1 MRKYKRLNIDILIE
15 RRSSMGS
22 YIIRR
27 ILISVPLLLTISF
40 LTFVLI
46 NLSPLDPAEVVLQ
59 AQGVPQITE
68 ELLEQTKEEFGMDK
82 PFILRYFDWLI
93 ASLQL
98 DFGDSYIN
106 GKPVWSLIGP
116 AFLNTFKLT
125 LVSSVAII
133 FMSILLGVICALKEG
148 KMIDK
153 SVRGVSFFLT
163 AMPSYWLASIMIWYV
178 SVKLDLLPTSGMESY
193 KSYILPV
200 IVITINYAG
209 IYFRNVRTSM
219 LNNLN
224 EDYVLY
230 GRASGLSEIK
240 ITMHILR
247 NSLQVAIS
255 IFGMSIPI
263 ILGSTVVIEN
273 VFAWPGLGT
282 LSVKAILSRDF
293 PIIQAYVLILA
304 AAFVLFN
311 TISDIINVAMNPKL
325 RNDL

>member
-1 MRKYKRLNIDILIE
+1 MK
-15 RRSSMGS
+15 
-22 YIIRR
+22 R
-27 ILISVPLLLTISF
+27 ILIAVPLLLTISF
-40 LTFVLI
+40 LTFILI

-68 ELLEQTKEEFGMDK
+68 ELLKQTTEELGMDK
-82 PFILRYFDWLI
+82 PFTLRYFDWLI
-93 ASLQL
+93 SSLQM
-98 DFGDSYIN
+98 DFGNSYIN

-125 LVSSVAII
+125 VVSSVVII

-148 KMIDK
+148 KIIDK
-153 SVRGVSFFLT
+153 SIRGLSFFLT
-163 AMPSYWLASIMIWYV
+163 AIPSYCLATIMIWFV
-178 SVKLDLLPTSGMESY
+178 SVKLDLLPTSGMDSY

-200 IVITINYAG
+200 IVITISYAG

-230 GRASGLSEIK
+230 GRASGLPEKK

-247 NSLQVAIS
+247 NSLQVSIS
-255 IFGMSIPI
+255 IFGMAVPI

-273 VFAWPGLGT
+273 IFAWPGLGS
-282 LSVKAILSRDF
+282 LSVKAVLSRDF

-304 AAFVLFN
+304 VAFVLFN
-311 TISDIINVAMNPKL
+311 TISDIINAAMNPKL
-325 RNDL
+325 RNDH

>member
-1 MRKYKRLNIDILIE
+1 MGRYIIKRLA
-15 RRSSMGS
+15 
-22 YIIRR
+22 
-27 ILISVPLLLTISF
+27 ISIPLLWVISF
-40 LTFVLI
+40 LTFILI

-59 AQGVPQITE
+59 AQGVPKITD
-68 ELLEQTKEEFGMDK
+68 ELIAQTKEALGMDQ
-82 PFILRYFDWLI
+82 PFIIRYFDWLLACI
-93 ASLQL
+93 NL
-98 DFGDSYIN
+98 DFGDSYVT

-116 AFLNTFKLT
+116 AFLNTLKLT

-133 FMSILLGVICALKEG
+133 VLSILLGVICALKEG
-148 KMIDK
+148 KAIDK
-153 SVRGVSFFLT
+153 SIRGFSFFLT
-163 AMPSYWLASIMIWYV
+163 AMPSYWLASLLIWFV
-178 SVKLDLLPTSGMESY
+178 SVKLDLLPTSGMDSY

-200 IVITINYAG
+200 IIITISYAG

-230 GRASGLSEIK
+230 GRACGLPEKK
-240 ITMHILR
+240 IAMHILR

-255 IFGMSIPI
+255 IFGMAVPI

-273 VFAWPGLGT
+273 VFAWPGLGS

-311 TISDIINVAMNPKL
+311 MISDIINAAMNPKL